1 MVGIILIPLVVQ
13 TLGLVV
19 EVGWWVR
26 NEKLKVELKTNPYGG
41 VFAAVGLPNPWFGR
55 VCVVYTCYKPLVC

>member
-1 MVGIILIPLVVQ
+1 MLFGCGRNYSNSSCSPNPWF
-13 TLGLVV
+13 GGR
-19 EVGWWVR
+19 GW
-26 NEKLKVELKTNPYGG
+26 LLFCMELKTNPYGG